1 MASKRPRTVMTV
13 AERVKCIRLSE
24 AGHKVKSIQET
35 LGVGKTQIYET
46 LKNKASIL
54 ARYES
59 GSLPAHR
66 KLLVARRTRFGAVND
81 RVLEWFL
88 CCRAKNFPLT
98 GPLIREKAS
107 SIAKSMGIDDFEA
120 SGGWLQKFV
129 ARHQLTNSILCGEGG
144 ELSGLIEGYS
154 ANNIFNCDE
163 TGLFFRTL
171 PSRSYV
177 SKRESAKNGKLAKD
191 RITVLLASSMA
202 GEKLRPLV
210 IGKSANPR
218 CFTKDYK
225 QQMRVTYE
233 ANRKAWMTSE
243 IFLKWLHQLNNKMVI
258 QNRKILL
265 FMDNCG
271 AHVPATLSNMKIIF
285 FPPNTTS
292 HLQPMDAGV
301 IQNVKLQYR
310 KSMLKSILLNM
321 DECNKAS
328 DLVKKITVR
337 DAIEWIEAAWMKLES
352 STISKCFSKCGFSH
366 TDAITH
372 DAEGEDID
380 ETDLI
385 PLRQIIPD
393 LTNQDLLNVDCD
405 LAVTKDYTA
414 TEITELLEQ
423 TTNVIESEEEDDLS
437 GSTDNKHGSYITT
450 GILIYLPNQNTTKGA
465 NLKPSE
471 SNKEDNYKQMLKKKT
486 KKKVN

>member
-1 MASKRPRTVMTV
+1 METSCRGSLNTRN
-13 AERVKCIRLSE
+13 

-46 LKNKASIL
+46 LKNKVLIL
-54 ARYES
+54 ARYER

-66 KLLVARRTRFGAVND
+66 KLLVAQRTRFSTVND
-81 RVLEWFL
+81 RVLEWFH

-98 GPLIREKAS
+98 GSLIREKAS

-144 ELSGLIEGYS
+144 EVKIETVSEWKGKLSGLIEGYS

-177 SKRESAKNGKLAKD
+177 SKCESAKNGKLAKD

-321 DECNKAS
+321 DEY
-328 DLVKKITVR
+328 
-337 DAIEWIEAAWMKLES
+337 
-352 STISKCFSKCGFSH
+352 
-366 TDAITH
+366 
-372 DAEGEDID
+372 
-380 ETDLI
+380 
-385 PLRQIIPD
+385 
-393 LTNQDLLNVDCD
+393 
-405 LAVTKDYTA
+405 YTA

-423 TTNVIESEEEDDLS
+423 TTNVIESEEEDDLP
-437 GSTDNKHGSYITT
+437 GSTPDNKPPSSKEAMRMATKILRYAQESPDIGDERDSYLQLARTLYDT
-450 GILIYLPNQNTTKGA
+450 QANILINQRMHATKQSKIDKFFPKVA
-465 NLKPSE
+465 
-471 SNKEDNYKQMLKKKT
+471 KT
-486 KKKVN
+486 

>member
-144 ELSGLIEGYS
+144 EVKIETVSEWKGKLSGLIEGYS

-191 RITVLLASSMA
+191 RITVLLASSMV

-301 IQNVKLQYR
+301 IQNVKLQFR
-310 KSMLKSILLNM
+310 KSMLKTIL
-321 DECNKAS
+321 
-328 DLVKKITVR
+328 
-337 DAIEWIEAAWMKLES
+337 DAIEWIEATWMKLES

-437 GSTDNKHGSYITT
+437 GSTDNKPPSSKEAMRMATKILRDAQESPDIGDERDSY
-450 GILIYLPNQNTTKGA
+450 LQLARKLNC
-465 NLKPSE
+465 L
-471 SNKEDNYKQMLKKKT
+471 
-486 KKKVN
+486 

>member
-1 MASKRPRTVMTV
+1 
-13 AERVKCIRLSE
+13 
-24 AGHKVKSIQET
+24 
-35 LGVGKTQIYET
+35 
-46 LKNKASIL
+46 
-54 ARYES
+54 
-59 GSLPAHR
+59 
-66 KLLVARRTRFGAVND
+66 
-81 RVLEWFL
+81 
-88 CCRAKNFPLT
+88 
-98 GPLIREKAS
+98 
-107 SIAKSMGIDDFEA
+107 
-120 SGGWLQKFV
+120 
-129 ARHQLTNSILCGEGG
+129 
-144 ELSGLIEGYS
+144 
-154 ANNIFNCDE
+154 
-163 TGLFFRTL
+163 
-171 PSRSYV
+171 
-177 SKRESAKNGKLAKD
+177 KLAKD
-191 RITVLLASSMA
+191 RITVLLASSMV

-292 HLQPMDAGV
+292 HLHPMDAGV

-321 DECNKAS
+321 DECNKVS

-337 DAIEWIEAAWMKLES
+337 DALEWIEAAWMKLES

-437 GSTDNKHGSYITT
+437 GSTDNKPPSSKEAMRMATKILRYAQESPDIGDERDSYLQLARTLYDT
-450 GILIYLPNQNTTKGA
+450 QANILINQRMHATKQS
-465 NLKPSE
+465 KIDKFFP
-471 SNKEDNYKQMLKKKT
+471 KVQKT
-486 KKKVN
+486 